1 MCSLTTGQR
10 WDWEKCPVYISH
22 SRCRSGKSFWEPGSQ
37 TAAEQEPVWRVKKKL
52 CLLEL
57 RRESPQKTIVGR
69 GAAWGAGMKHP
80 LPQVITSFCTAADA
94 LPLDDPAWGL
104 AIPMEGGVQCHG
116 AGCYSKPVTNLS
128 GEPGSASNSF
138 QPTLPCHLQANCGM
152 CDFKGRINVFKV
164 PVKPTAKTLTK
175 KAQKHKRSPQKW
187 AIFC

>member
-1 MCSLTTGQR
+1 MLGAWVTNCCRTRTSLKG
-10 WDWEKCPVYISH
+10 E
-22 SRCRSGKSFWEPGSQ
+22 E
-37 TAAEQEPVWRVKKKL
+37 KL

-94 LPLDDPAWGL
+94 LPLDDPAWGP
-104 AIPMEGGVQCHG
+104 AIPMEGWVQCHG
-116 AGCYSKPVTNLS
+116 AGCYSKPVTNLL

-164 PVKPTAKTLTK
+164 PVKPIAKTLTK
-175 KAQKHKRSPQKW
+175 KPRNTKGALSNGPFSVSFWLVMWTIIGKGTY
-187 AIFC
+187 IFDA